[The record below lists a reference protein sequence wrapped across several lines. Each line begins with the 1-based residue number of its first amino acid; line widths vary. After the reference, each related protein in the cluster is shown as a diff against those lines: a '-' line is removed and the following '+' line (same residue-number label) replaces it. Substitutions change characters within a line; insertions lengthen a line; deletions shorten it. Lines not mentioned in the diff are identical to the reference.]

1 MAVTPKSSWPWVR
14 TLLHS
19 VYDQPDAQSIAAQ
32 YDRIIDALSDELPK
46 VADHLED
53 ARADLLRSPPSPNRS
68 GARSKIAGHAAGEVV
83 FAPQAIRPTV
93 LTANPKALQSL
104 SCAQISAH
112 PPAQLM
118 SANCRRGHLM
128 LPSP

>member
-1 MAVTPKSSWPWVR
+1 MLFIGEFAGPPERRRVKAIWMGASKRLMHECYLTRRWLVMRLVKWYLR
-14 TLLHS
+14 LRLT
-19 VYDQPDAQSIAAQ
+19 
-32 YDRIIDALSDELPK
+32 
-46 VADHLED
+46 
-53 ARADLLRSPPSPNRS
+53 RA
-68 GARSKIAGHAAGEVV
+68 
-83 FAPQAIRPTV
+83 TV

-112 PPAQLM
+112 PPTQLM